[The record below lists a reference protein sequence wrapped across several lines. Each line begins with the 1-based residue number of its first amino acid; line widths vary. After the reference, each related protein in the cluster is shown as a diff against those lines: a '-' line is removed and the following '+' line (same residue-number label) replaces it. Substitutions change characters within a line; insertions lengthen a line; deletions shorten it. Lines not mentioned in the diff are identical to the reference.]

1 MTADSKGTYKFSPIH
16 ISYCAYQALPYRLS
30 WFARCPHQPKIGD
43 YFTAC
48 MDGPA
53 VEKLEVTEA
62 TASSFVQSLP
72 RIHRT
77 L

>member
-1 MTADSKGTYKFSPIH
+1 M
-16 ISYCAYQALPYRLS
+16 
-30 WFARCPHQPKIGD
+30 PHQQKIGD

-77 L
+77 LEGPMNI

>member
-1 MTADSKGTYKFSPIH
+1 M
-16 ISYCAYQALPYRLS
+16 
-30 WFARCPHQPKIGD
+30 PHQQKIGD

-62 TASSFVQSLP
+62 TASASCSPFQEFIG
-72 RIHRT
+72 R
-77 L
+77 